1 MRRPGH
7 VSSLLGL
14 LIRLPFCAGVN
25 RCQWMSSVVIVLLVF
40 SGGVRAEDGYAL
52 WMRYV
57 PVDPMLAVSYRAQF
71 GGILAPDATPTQR
84 AARAELERGL
94 TGLLGN
100 APRMD
105 ASAAG
110 HYTVALGTPASS
122 TVIAPLAGKIGTLGN
137 DGYLIRQ
144 VQRDGHRVLV
154 VAGRR
159 DIGVLYGVFHLLRL
173 LQTGASVDA
182 LDVHESPRLQLRVLD
197 HWDNLDGYVERG
209 YAGRSLW
216 DWQRLPEWKDPR
228 YTDYAR
234 ANASLG
240 INGAVLNNVNASA
253 WSLAPDYLDKAAALA
268 DVFRPYGIRVYLSAR
283 FSAPIELGGLHTA
296 DPQDPGVQRWW
307 RDKVDEI
314 YARIPDFGGF
324 LVKAN
329 SEGQPGPQDYGR
341 SHADGANLLADALAP
356 HGGVVMWRAFVYAH
370 DVPADRATQAYAEF
384 AGLDGAFRP
393 NVMLQ
398 VKNGPIDFQ
407 PREPFHPLFGAMPR
421 TPLMMEFQLTKEYLG
436 FATHLVYLGP
446 LFEEVLRSDT
456 HARDEGATV
465 ADVVDGSLEGHA
477 LTGTAGVANIGNDRS
492 WTGSHFDQA
501 NWYAFGR
508 LAWNPRQSARDIAA
522 DWAAMTFS
530 PDPAVVQ
537 PIVTM
542 MMASR
547 EAAVNY
553 MTPLGLHHLMARGH
567 HYGPGPWVD
576 GGPRADWTSV
586 YYHRADRDG
595 IGFDRTAR
603 GSNAVAQYA
612 PVLAA
617 RYGDLEQVPEPLLL
631 WFHHVPWDH
640 RMASGRTL
648 WDELVTR
655 YTLGVRQVQQM
666 QATWATLQ
674 PSVERGSAPL
684 QQTIDVQRYDQI
696 AAFLRIQAREAQWWR
711 DASVAYFQSISGRPL
726 PAGEAPPPHPLS
738 YYQALQFP
746 SAPGDG
752 R

>member
-1 MRRPGH
+1 MLTALRLRLDVARCHWISGA
-7 VSSLLGL
+7 VLALLTCTGT
-14 LIRLPFCAGVN
+14 
-25 RCQWMSSVVIVLLVF
+25 
-40 SGGVRAEDGYAL
+40 VRAEDGYAL
-52 WMRYV
+52 WMRYTPLESALGADGRRPLPEV
-57 PVDPMLAVSYRAQF
+57 Q
-71 GGILAPDATPTQR
+71 APEQTATQR
-84 AARAELERGL
+84 AARTELVRGL
-94 TGLLGN
+94 AGLPGN
-100 APRMD
+100 ALL
-105 ASAAG
+105 AQSA
-110 HYTVALGTPASS
+110 VATLPALVLGTPQSS
-122 TVIAPLAGKIGTLGN
+122 TLIAPLRKEMDSLG
-137 DGYLIRQ
+137 DEGYLLRRTRMQ
-144 VQRDGHRVLV
+144 GRDVVLV
-154 VAGRR
+154 AAPR

-173 LQTGASVDA
+173 LQTGASLDA
-182 LDVHESPRLQLRVLD
+182 LAVRESPRMRLRVLN
-197 HWDNLDGYVERG
+197 HWDNLDGHVERG

-216 DWQRLPEWKDPR
+216 DWQTLPEWRDPR

-234 ANASLG
+234 ANASVG
-240 INGAVLNNVNASA
+240 INGTVLNNVNASA
-253 WSLAPDYLDKAAALA
+253 HSLAPDYLDKAATLA
-268 DVFRPYGIRVYLSAR
+268 DMFRPYGIRVYLSVR
-283 FSAPIELGGLHTA
+283 FSAPIELGGLNTA
-296 DPQDPGVQRWW
+296 DPLDADVQRWW
-307 RDKVDEI
+307 QHKVDEI

-341 SHADGANLLADALAP
+341 SHAEGANLLADALAP

-370 DVPADRATQAYAEF
+370 DVPADRATQAYTEF

-393 NVMLQ
+393 NVILQ

-421 TPLMMEFQLTKEYLG
+421 TPLMMEVQITKEYLG

-446 LFEEVLRSDT
+446 LYEEVLQSRT
-456 HARDEGATV
+456 HARGQGATV
-465 ADVVDGSLEGHA
+465 AQS
-477 LTGTAGVANIGNDRS
+477 LTGMAGVANIGTDRTWS
-492 WTGSHFDQA
+492 GSHFDPA

-508 LAWNPRQSARDIAA
+508 LAWNPYQSARDIAA

-530 PDPAVVQ
+530 PDPEVVQ
-537 PIVTM
+537 PIVGM
-542 MMASR
+542 MMDSR

-603 GSNAVAQYA
+603 GSNAVGQYA
-612 PVLAA
+612 PEVAA
-617 RYGDLEQVPEPLLL
+617 RYGDLARVPEPLLL

-648 WDELVTR
+648 WDELVGR
-655 YTLGVRQVQQM
+655 YSQGVRQVQAM
-666 QATWATLQ
+666 QTTW
-674 PSVERGSAPL
+674 ERLEGWV
-684 QQTIDVQRYDQI
+684 DVQRHAQVT
-696 AAFLRIQAREAQWWR
+696 AFLRIQLREAQWWR
-711 DASVAYFQSISGRPL
+711 DASVAYFQSVSGRPL
-726 PAGEAPPPHPLS
+726 PAGEIAPPHPLAW
-738 YYQALQFP
+738 YQHLQFP